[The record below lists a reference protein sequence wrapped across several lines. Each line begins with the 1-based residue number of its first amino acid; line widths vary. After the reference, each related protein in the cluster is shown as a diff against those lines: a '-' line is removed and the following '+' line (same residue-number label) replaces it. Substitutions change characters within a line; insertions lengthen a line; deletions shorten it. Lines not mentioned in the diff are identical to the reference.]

1 MPARAEL
8 ASDEKISLRHLV
20 HFLGKYD
27 KFLVVPKGLEVNLP
41 GFQLKR
47 FNGKYFGSV
56 HAHTRLLLSPN
67 FYEAFRDY
75 QYILIYHLDSL
86 VFSDQLL
93 QWCQMDFDYIGPPWI
108 KGPDSKWVKVEAVGN
123 GGFSLRKVE
132 SCLRVIYS
140 KRYWID
146 PVSYWPRFCAT
157 KPRYLQYLNLPRKY
171 LKRVR
176 KFNDVRRHIRH
187 HIAKQLFEDRFWCL
201 EAARYYPDFNIASVK
216 TALQF
221 GFEADPKLCLELN
234 NHELPFGCHAWER
247 YDRKFWEP
255 HLLT

>member
-56 HAHTRLLLSPN
+56 HANTRLMLSPN

-93 QWCQMDFDYIGPPWI
+93 YWCQLDFDYIGPPWI
-108 KGPDSKWVKVEAVGN
+108 KCPDLPWVETEGVGN

-132 SCLRVIYS
+132 SFLKVIHSREYWVDPTEYWRGYCSS
-140 KRYWID
+140 KPIYI
-146 PVSYWPRFCAT
+146 
-157 KPRYLQYLNLPRKY
+157 QYLNLPRKY
-171 LKRVR
+171 LKYLSFFNGARWRMSKGDYR
-176 KFNDVRRHIRH
+176 KREDKFWSRE
-187 HIAKQLFEDRFWCL
+187 AKRF
-201 EAARYYPDFNIASVK
+201 YPEFKIASVK
-216 TALQF
+216 TALKF
-221 GFEADPKLCLELN
+221 AFEASPRLCFERN
-234 NHELPFGCHAWER
+234 SYRLPFGCHAWTR
-247 YDRKFWEP
+247 YNRSFWEP